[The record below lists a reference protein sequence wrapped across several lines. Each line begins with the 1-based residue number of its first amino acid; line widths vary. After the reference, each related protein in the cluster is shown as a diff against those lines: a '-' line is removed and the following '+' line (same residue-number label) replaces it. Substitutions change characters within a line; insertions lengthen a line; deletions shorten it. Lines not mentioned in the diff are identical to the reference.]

1 MRNVHQMRPFP
12 GFEEET
18 PPPPSCRGGDRGTT
32 TPSADSG
39 CVPGGHNALQ
49 THLQASMNSRPS
61 LTCPPLPLLII
72 IRAEKKARN
81 FINHV
86 DDGPV
91 ASPDASSIGGPDKF
105 FYRPTSPM
113 NGRHT
118 RKGGLR
124 TGSLD
129 LTQHKPCS
137 LQKEKKKEG
146 PLLKKFH

>member
-1 MRNVHQMRPFP
+1 MRNVHQMRRFP
-12 GFEEET
+12 GFERKLA
-18 PPPPSCRGGDRGTT
+18 PSSVETT

-72 IRAEKKARN
+72 IRAKRKAKN

-86 DDGPV
+86 DDGPM
-91 ASPDASSIGGPDKF
+91 ASPDASSIAGPRQI
-105 FYRPTSPM
+105 YRPTSPM
-113 NGRHT
+113 NERHT
-118 RKGGLR
+118 RKGRLR

-137 LQKEKKKEG
+137 LQKKKRSPSE
-146 PLLKKFH
+146 KFH